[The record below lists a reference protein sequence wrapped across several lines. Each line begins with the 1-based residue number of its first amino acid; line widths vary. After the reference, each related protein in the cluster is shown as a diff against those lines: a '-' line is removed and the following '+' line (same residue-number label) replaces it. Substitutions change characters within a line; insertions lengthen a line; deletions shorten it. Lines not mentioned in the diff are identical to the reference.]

1 METGLRGRRAEC
13 EFLDALLA
21 DSFAG
26 RSRAVV
32 IRGEAGVGKSALLGV
47 LTEPASGWR
56 VVSAVGIESE
66 MELAYSGLHQLCAP
80 VLEHLD
86 QLPIPQRSALATVF
100 GHHDGPSPDRFLV
113 GLASL
118 TLLAEASDTQPLLCV
133 IDDAQ
138 WLDAATAQ
146 IVEFVARRL
155 LAERVALVC
164 AARSPTG
171 NGTLAGLPAL
181 PISGLGDNDARALL
195 FENLPGPIDASVC
208 EQLLVECHGNPLA
221 LLELP
226 RTWGAQDLAGGFGVP
241 TRQSIVTRI
250 EQSYTKRLDL
260 LPEQTRLLILAAAAE
275 PLGDPLLLHR
285 AAEILDLS
293 SGAYGPAVDAGLLD
307 WSRRVEFA
315 HPLVRSAAYRSATA
329 EDRYRVHRA
338 LAEATDAE
346 RDPDR
351 RAWHRACGTPSPD
364 EDVAAELERSASRA
378 QARGGVAASAAFL
391 ERASEAVTA
400 TSRPAHSRCLRA
412 AEAKHL
418 AGAPEAAS
426 SLLASAIEGP
436 LDERDSAL
444 TQRLK
449 GQIALSLWRGRE
461 AVPLLLDAAEKLEPV
476 EPALARETY
485 LEALRAATVSG
496 RFAPEMLRRAAES
509 ARRAPSPDG
518 GPRAADL
525 LLEGLCIRFTD
536 GYAAS
541 ADVLKRALYSLLQE
555 DNSGEQA
562 ARWPGFA
569 RRVAVDLFD
578 DQASHALATRSV
590 ELLRDK
596 GALGVIALALDFLAT
611 THLIEGQFDVAER
624 VLNESDGITEA
635 TGEVRIGFGRMTLAG
650 LRGDEAE
657 LSKLGARAEPEA
669 IERGEGAV
677 LTFGEHAR
685 AVLYNGLGRY
695 DSALSAAAS
704 AAECDELAVSAR
716 SMSELVE
723 AAMRCGQTEVAVDA
737 LERLG
742 ERTQAAGTEWALG
755 LEVRC
760 RALVG
765 EDAGAPDRYLEA
777 IDRLGR
783 CRVVPELGRAHLL
796 YGEWLRR
803 ANRRVD
809 ARDQLRTAYHLLS
822 QIGMEAFAERARR
835 ELAATGENVR
845 KRRAAA
851 RDDLTAQEMQIAE
864 LARGGHSNPEI
875 ASQLF
880 LSSRTVEWHLR
891 KVFAKLEITSRREL
905 EKALPRPDPASR

>member
-100 GHHDGPSPDRFLV
+100 GYHAGPSPDRFLV

-164 AARSPTG
+164 AARAPTG

-181 PISGLGDNDARALL
+181 PITGLGDNDARALL

-226 RTWGAQDLAGGFGVP
+226 RTWDAKDLAGGFGLP

-260 LPEQTRLLILAAAAE
+260 LPEETRLLVLAAAAE

-285 AAEILDLS
+285 AAEILDLGS
-293 SGAYGPAVDAGLLD
+293 AAYGPAVDAGLLD
-307 WSRRVEFA
+307 WSGGVEFA
-315 HPLVRSAAYRSATA
+315 HPLVRSAVYRSATA

-391 ERASEAVTA
+391 ERATRLSPDFEARA
-400 TSRPAHSRCLRA
+400 RRGLRA

-418 AGAPEAAS
+418 AGSPEAAS
-426 SLLASAIEGP
+426 ALLASAIEGP
-436 LDERDSAL
+436 LDERDNAL

-449 GQIALSLWRGRE
+449 GQIALGLWRGRE
-461 AVPLLLDAAEKLEPV
+461 AVPLLLDAAEKLESV

-496 RFAPEMLRRAAES
+496 RFAPEMLRRAAEG
-509 ARRAPSPDG
+509 ARRAPSSNG
-518 GPRAADL
+518 EPRAADL
-525 LLEGLCIRFTD
+525 LLEGLGIRFTD

-541 ADVLKRALYSLLQE
+541 ADVLKRALNSFLQE
-555 DNSGEQA
+555 DNPGEQA

-578 DQASHALATRSV
+578 DEASHALATRSV
-590 ELLRDK
+590 ELLREK
-596 GALGVIALALDFLAT
+596 GAVGIIALALDFLAT
-611 THLIEGQFDVAER
+611 THLVEGQFNVAER

-657 LSKLGARAEPEA
+657 LSKLGARSEPEA

-704 AAECDELAVSAR
+704 AAERDELAVSAR
-716 SMSELVE
+716 SLPELVE
-723 AAMRCGQTEVAVDA
+723 AAMRCGQTEVAVEA

-760 RALVG
+760 RALVA
-765 EDAGAPDRYLEA
+765 EDAGAPERYLEA

-783 CRVVPELGRAHLL
+783 CRILPDLARAHLL

-809 ARDQLRTAYHLLS
+809 ARDQLRTSYGLLS

-845 KRRAAA
+845 KRRAVA

-864 LARGGHSNPEI
+864 LARDGHSNLEI
-875 ASQLF
+875 AGQLF

-891 KVFAKLEITSRREL
+891 KVFAKLGISSRREL
-905 EKALPRPDPASR
+905 EKALPRPDPA